1 MRKVNFQVCTWKRAH
16 EHSPEVP
23 SPLDHG
29 FHLNTETVKL
39 EPLGFEGDVIPKALV
54 DFLAG
59 QEDDEDELHTNIEDK
74 DDDDDDDDND
84 EEEAEE
90 EKTD

>member
-1 MRKVNFQVCTWKRAH
+1 MRAH
-16 EHSPEVP
+16 EYSPEVP
-23 SPLDHG
+23 SRLDHG

-59 QEDDEDELHTNIEDK
+59 QEDDE
-74 DDDDDDDDND
+74 
-84 EEEAEE
+84 E

>member
-1 MRKVNFQVCTWKRAH
+1 M
-16 EHSPEVP
+16 
-23 SPLDHG
+23 
-29 FHLNTETVKL
+29 L

-74 DDDDDDDDND
+74 DDDDDDDGFVWLNPLLLNLYMYLYIIICC
-84 EEEAEE
+84 
-90 EKTD
+90 TLMPWSTWGWNIIHFSIF